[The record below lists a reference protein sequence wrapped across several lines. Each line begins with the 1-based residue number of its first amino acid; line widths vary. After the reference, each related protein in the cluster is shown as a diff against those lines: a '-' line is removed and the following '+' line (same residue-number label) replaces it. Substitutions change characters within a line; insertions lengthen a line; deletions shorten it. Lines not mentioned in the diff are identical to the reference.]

1 MLERLDPTFRIVCLG
16 LAALV
21 FYQVARIAAR
31 RDPLARLNIPA
42 LASQAASPDPQSGQ
56 PGTNFASRPEPA
68 TTRTNLPPAVQ
79 ARIDRITQ
87 SEALGPIMRPLP
99 MALFGIAGKDAFLR
113 APNGQTG
120 LLKEGDE
127 LGGVKLLRVGT
138 NRVMI
143 EHEGQQKELT
153 VFSGLGG
160 ETLLPA
166 GKEKPH

>member
-68 TTRTNLPPAVQ
+68 TTRTNLPP
-79 ARIDRITQ
+79 DP
-87 SEALGPIMRPLP
+87 E
-99 MALFGIAGKDAFLR
+99 GI
-113 APNGQTG
+113 
-120 LLKEGDE
+120 GD
-127 LGGVKLLRVGT
+127 KLLVSGT
-138 NRVMI
+138 RCLEPPPDTETKKQNQVNRNRHHGDADGSFFAV
-143 EHEGQQKELT
+143 
-153 VFSGLGG
+153 V
-160 ETLLPA
+160 
-166 GKEKPH
+166 